1 MRKKIPLVIGLG
13 ITGQSIV
20 NYLSHSHDE
29 FFLIEEWEDNPYLKE
44 INKLD
49 STVHLNPKID
59 DELFSKVSEIYP
71 SPGIPYNHDVFSYA
85 HKHEINITSDIKE
98 YIEKNRS
105 TKILVTGTNGKTSS
119 CLILASLFQSFF
131 PNLRIATL
139 GNIGEPVLSHIKKD
153 LDLSIIE
160 VSKLYL

>member
-71 SPGIPYNHDVFSYA
+71 SPGTVSYT
-85 HKHEINITSDIKE
+85 HLTLP
-98 YIEKNRS
+98 
-105 TKILVTGTNGKTSS
+105 TILLV
-119 CLILASLFQSFF
+119 
-131 PNLRIATL
+131 
-139 GNIGEPVLSHIKKD
+139 
-153 LDLSIIE
+153 
-160 VSKLYL
+160 

>member
-49 STVHLNPKID
+49 STVHLNPKLMMNYLVKYRKYIRAL
-59 DELFSKVSEIYP
+59 EY
-71 SPGIPYNHDVFSYA
+71 H
-85 HKHEINITSDIKE
+85 ITMMFFLMLISMK
-98 YIEKNRS
+98 S
-105 TKILVTGTNGKTSS
+105 ILPQ
-119 CLILASLFQSFF
+119 ILKSIL
-131 PNLRIATL
+131 
-139 GNIGEPVLSHIKKD
+139 KK
-153 LDLSIIE
+153 IE
-160 VSKLYL
+160 VQRF